1 MGALRLAYEDRNGSH
16 RDRLIGPL
24 LQLGALGSGRAY
36 YCLGKLHEDSGAK
49 VAALDYF
56 TRGTMQCRHA
66 ECLTKALRLANRTQ
80 TDALL
85 SWAGKQMPVAAYHW
99 ALCLRSLENGDLR
112 SMRHCLKAVELHLR
126 EENFTAALEAA
137 CFLVDLNVLNMKD
150 YRDDAVTLFGR
161 LRRLAPWSDLPEQ
174 SDVLLGKTLSNYQA
188 SVDDYSIGLGQGPLT
203 NCRVPFGLKGGIPY
217 KTFGLS
223 LKNICEAEF
232 TLISEHGI
240 LLRGVARGSPESLD
254 YAARWTWN
262 QMFSTTRIKGLSNLD
277 LVKVAYD
284 YASGYQVLSRRQS
297 PMMPALEQCMPQ
309 AERARR
315 DRDNRPEFERIGRA
329 YHREKN
335 FQVFGRQCLP
345 SLRLIADIRHGRTA
359 TGSQGQP
366 WHPARAESP
375 ADKVA
380 LLWET
385 RLLSRPPIDRKW
397 SLAKPDAE
405 EESPDAKPIASMARS
420 GQHEEARKIFCKK
433 MVLSISNM
441 GQGFKF
447 EVKRMLEMDEHEL
460 LSIMAR
466 ETIASG
472 DYATAEPIIDYLI
485 YARLWTKPWGRLHH
499 LSAWVKYHQGHL
511 ADAIR
516 MMEDCTQAIS
526 ADELQEDELDLDLRE
541 FKLFYVELLLRAE
554 RVQEAE
560 AHLRKLAT
568 ACKSAKVS
576 EPRIDELK
584 RVASSLAAVDAEE
597 LFESVSRAHFDRD
610 VSVSPKLILTQV
622 DDMLA
627 ADPSDKKRVAAPK
640 HLLLPLSNMD
650 RYRSVLTT
658 ARRG

>member
-1 MGALRLAYEDRNGSH
+1 
-16 RDRLIGPL
+16 
-24 LQLGALGSGRAY
+24 
-36 YCLGKLHEDSGAK
+36 
-49 VAALDYF
+49 
-56 TRGTMQCRHA
+56 
-66 ECLTKALRLANRTQ
+66 
-80 TDALL
+80 
-85 SWAGKQMPVAAYHW
+85 
-99 ALCLRSLENGDLR
+99 
-112 SMRHCLKAVELHLR
+112 
-126 EENFTAALEAA
+126 
-137 CFLVDLNVLNMKD
+137 
-150 YRDDAVTLFGR
+150 
-161 LRRLAPWSDLPEQ
+161 
-174 SDVLLGKTLSNYQA
+174 
-188 SVDDYSIGLGQGPLT
+188 
-203 NCRVPFGLKGGIPY
+203 
-217 KTFGLS
+217 
-223 LKNICEAEF
+223 
-232 TLISEHGI
+232 
-240 LLRGVARGSPESLD
+240 
-254 YAARWTWN
+254 
-262 QMFSTTRIKGLSNLD
+262 
-277 LVKVAYD
+277 
-284 YASGYQVLSRRQS
+284 
-297 PMMPALEQCMPQ
+297 
-309 AERARR
+309 
-315 DRDNRPEFERIGRA
+315 
-329 YHREKN
+329 
-335 FQVFGRQCLP
+335 
-345 SLRLIADIRHGRTA
+345 
-359 TGSQGQP
+359 
-366 WHPARAESP
+366 
-375 ADKVA
+375 
-380 LLWET
+380 
-385 RLLSRPPIDRKW
+385 
-397 SLAKPDAE
+397 LAKPDAE

-597 LFESVSRAHFDRD
+597 LFDSVSRAHFDRD
-610 VSVSPKLILTQV
+610 VSVSPKLILTQM